1 MSQTL
6 DLANSKLGNMR
17 LRVAQVFSGLHHRFR
32 YYEPIAI
39 KRRVQGRLEAA
50 RRPIIEVPAT
60 IAFPSL
66 RSSFVLVAPVQ
77 EGARF
82 GDSDHGKLALICG
95 IAKTI
100 AAKRLLEIGTA
111 SGFMAAHLALNCGRD
126 SRVWT
131 VDLPSESISA
141 THFIMEGVD
150 REVSEKM
157 HGNAAAGWYA
167 SQSKQRQQVVQIRSD
182 SATFDFSGVQV
193 PLDFAYI
200 DGAHSYDYV
209 MSDSLNVLP
218 RMRPG
223 GIVVWDDYDYYFPGV
238 VEALGAINAV
248 VKLIHLQG
256 TAQVVATMPSDWCT
270 SAQLNALRGLLS
282 GKMMR
287 RRR

>member
-1 MSQTL
+1 MSHPL
-6 DLANSKLGNMR
+6 DLANSKLGNMG
-17 LRVAQVFSGLHHRFR
+17 LRVAQVFSGLHRRFR

-39 KRRVQGRLEAA
+39 KRRVKGRLEAA
-50 RRPIIEVPAT
+50 RRPITEVPAT
-60 IAFPSL
+60 VAFPSL
-66 RSSFVLVAPVQ
+66 RNTFVLVAPVQ

-100 AAKRLLEIGTA
+100 AAKSLLEIGTA
-111 SGFMAAHLALNCGRD
+111 SGFMAAHLALNCGRE

-131 VDLPSESISA
+131 VDLPSESIRS

-157 HGNAAAGWYA
+157 HGNTATGWYA
-167 SQSKQRQQVVQIRSD
+167 SQSKVRQQVVQIRSD

-193 PLDFAYI
+193 PLDFAFI

-209 MSDSLNVLP
+209 LSDSMNVLP

-238 VEALGAINAV
+238 VEALGVINAV
-248 VKLIHLQG
+248 VQLIHLQG
-256 TAQVVATMPSDWCT
+256 TAQVVTTMPPDWCT
-270 SAQLNALRGLLS
+270 PAQLSVLRGLLS
-282 GKMMR
+282 AKMRQR
-287 RRR
+287 R